1 MLGRQGLRTLQRVSG
16 SSRGELTSFSPDSQD
31 LEDDDLSGL
40 SDDDDVAAANP
51 MVDMQALAEKDP
63 AFYKFLQENDPDL
76 LKFNADAA
84 GDVDMSDESE
94 EDDEEE
100 AGSKKKSKK
109 AKKAKDVKG
118 KGKESILTKEVLR
131 EWQKAILEVRRIT
144 RGVRH
149 KVVKDDE
156 TDGVTAHRLAP
167 CALSGNCS
175 SRSVRLLRPAAR
187 TQRPSPRSASGSRS
201 TTRSCSARSS

>member
-1 MLGRQGLRTLQRVSG
+1 MEQVFGPSN
-16 SSRGELTSFSPDSQD
+16 ELTTSSADPQD

-40 SDDDDVAAANP
+40 SDDDDVAGANP

-94 EDDEEE
+94 EDEEEE

-118 KGKESILTKEVLR
+118 KGKENILTKEVLR
-131 EWQKAILEVRRIT
+131 EWQKAILE
-144 RGVRH
+144 
-149 KVVKDDE
+149 
-156 TDGVTAHRLAP
+156 ARLS
-167 CALSGNCS
+167 LLVMHS
-175 SRSVRLLRPAAR
+175 SRQERRD
-187 TQRPSPRSASGSRS
+187 
-201 TTRSCSARSS
+201 

>member
-1 MLGRQGLRTLQRVSG
+1 
-16 SSRGELTSFSPDSQD
+16 
-31 LEDDDLSGL
+31 
-40 SDDDDVAAANP
+40 

-94 EDDEEE
+94 EDEDEE

-118 KGKESILTKEVLR
+118 KGKENILTKEVLR
-131 EWQKAILEVRRIT
+131 EWQKAILEVRLSSLARLAKN
-144 RGVRH
+144 H
-149 KVVKDDE
+149 E
-156 TDGVTAHRLAP
+156 TDGVPAYRLAP
-167 CALSGNCS
+167 CALSGSCS
-175 SRSVRLLRPAAR
+175 SRSVRRLRPAR
-187 TQRPSPRSASGSRS
+187 TQRLSPRSASGSRS

>member
-1 MLGRQGLRTLQRVSG
+1 MT
-16 SSRGELTSFSPDSQD
+16 SSSPDSQD

-40 SDDDDVAAANP
+40 SDDDAVAGANP

-94 EDDEEE
+94 EDEEEE

-118 KGKESILTKEVLR
+118 KGKENILTKEVLR
-131 EWQKAILEVRRIT
+131 EWQKAILE
-144 RGVRH
+144 
-149 KVVKDDE
+149 
-156 TDGVTAHRLAP
+156 ARLS
-167 CALSGNCS
+167 LLVMHS
-175 SRSVRLLRPAAR
+175 SRQERRD
-187 TQRPSPRSASGSRS
+187 
-201 TTRSCSARSS
+201 